1 VPRLRLGVA
10 LLLPEPLASEVDGL
24 RRACDDGALG
34 RVPPHL
40 TLVPPVNVR
49 VDDVPEALRVL
60 REAAAAVR
68 PFALRLGPP
77 STFLP
82 DTPTLHLAVGGR
94 GDATSVLRRL
104 RDGVFRPPLE
114 RSLTF
119 GFVPHVTLSDE
130 MEPARIAASIA
141 ALSGFVVEVTF
152 DRVHLLQEQRHGD
165 AHRQWVPIADASFTP
180 KVVVGRGG
188 VELDLAVCRLLDPEA
203 AAFETG
209 SWPDDEPRVPPS
221 DAPPGCEPIVV
232 TARRRGEVA
241 GVARG
246 WADAERSDVCSLL
259 VAPEQRGQGI
269 ARQLMAAFRHAAAQ
283 VGDRSAR
290 GV

>member
-1 VPRLRLGVA
+1 MPRLRLGVA

-49 VDDVPEALRVL
+49 VDAVPEALRVL
-60 REAAAAVR
+60 REAAAQVQ
-68 PFALRLGPP
+68 PFTLRLGPP

-104 RDGVFRPPLE
+104 RDALFRPPFE
-114 RSLTF
+114 RTLTF
-119 GFVPHVTLSDE
+119 GFVPHVTISDD
-130 MEPARIAASIA
+130 MAPARIAASIA
-141 ALSGFVVEVTF
+141 ALSGYVVEASF

-165 AHRQWVPIADASFTP
+165 AHRQWVPIADAAFTP
-180 KVVVGRGG
+180 RIVVGRGG

-209 SWPDDEPRVPPS
+209 SWPDDEPRVPRF
-221 DAPPGCEPIVV
+221 DAPAGCEPIVV
-232 TARRRGEVA
+232 TARRRGPVV

-246 WADAERSDVCSLL
+246 WADAERSELGSLL
-259 VAPEQRGQGI
+259 VAPDQRGQGI
-269 ARQLMAAFRHAAAQ
+269 AHHLVAAFHHAAGQ
-283 VGDRSAR
+283 VAAR
-290 GV
+290 PAGRG

>member
-1 VPRLRLGVA
+1 MPRLRLGVA
-10 LLLPEPLASEVDGL
+10 LLLPEPLATEVDGL

-49 VDDVPEALRVL
+49 VDDVPAALRVL
-60 REAAAAVR
+60 REGAATVR

-94 GDATSVLRRL
+94 GDATAVLRGL
-104 RDGVFRPPLE
+104 RDAVFVPPFE
-114 RSLTF
+114 RSLTH
-119 GFVPHVTLSDE
+119 GFVPHVTVSDD
-130 MEPARIAASIA
+130 MAPDRIAASIA
-141 ALSGFVVEVTF
+141 ALSGYVVEARF

-165 AHRQWVPIADASFTP
+165 AHRQWVPIADATFAP

-188 VELDLAVCRLLDPEA
+188 VELDLSVCRLLDPEA
-203 AAFETG
+203 VAFETG
-209 SWPDDEPRVPPS
+209 TWPEDEPRVPPS

-232 TARRRGEVA
+232 TARRRGPVV

-246 WADAERSDVCSLL
+246 WADPGADRSELCSVL
-259 VAPEQRGQGI
+259 VAADQRGQGI
-269 ARQLMAAFRHAAAQ
+269 ARQLEAAFRHAAGQA
-283 VGDRSAR
+283 GGAP
-290 GV
+290 G

>member
-10 LLLPEPLASEVDGL
+10 LLLPEPLATQVDGL
-24 RRACDDGALG
+24 RRACDDGALA

-49 VDDVPEALRVL
+49 VDDLPQALRVL
-60 REAAAAVR
+60 REAASTVR
-68 PFALRLGPP
+68 PFTLRLGPP

-94 GDATSVLRRL
+94 GDATAVLRGL

-119 GFVPHVTLSDE
+119 GFVPHVTVSDD
-130 MEPARIAASIA
+130 MAPDRIAASIA
-141 ALSGFVVEVTF
+141 ALSGFVVEARF

-165 AHRQWVPIADASFTP
+165 AHRRWVPIADAPFAP
-180 KVVVGRGG
+180 PIVVGRGG
-188 VELDLAVCRLLDPEA
+188 VELELSVTRLVDPEA
-203 AAFETG
+203 VAFETG
-209 SWPDDEPRVPPS
+209 SWPDDEPHISRS
-221 DAPPGCEPIVV
+221 DAPPGCESVVV
-232 TARRRGEVA
+232 TARRRGPVV

-246 WADAERSDVCSLL
+246 WAGDGRSELCSLL
-259 VAPEQRGQGI
+259 VAPDQRGQGI
-269 ARQLMAAFRHAAAQ
+269 AHQLVAAFRHAADS
-283 VGDRSAR
+283 VCSAT
-290 GV
+290 